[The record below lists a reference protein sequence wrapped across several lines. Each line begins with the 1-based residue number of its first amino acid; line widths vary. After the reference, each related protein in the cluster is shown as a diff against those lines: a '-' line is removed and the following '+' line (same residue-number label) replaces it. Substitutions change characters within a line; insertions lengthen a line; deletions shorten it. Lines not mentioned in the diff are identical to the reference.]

1 MVSLDPSRAM
11 DLSGCVA
18 LVTGASRGI
27 GRAIAIE
34 LARHG
39 AAVGINYTQSEPD
52 AESVAAEVADLG
64 AEAVVVQADVS
75 DVDAV
80 DRMFA
85 AVEGRLGPVSVLVN
99 SAGVETYGTIYQLSI
114 EDWLRVQAV
123 NLNGPFYTTRRALSH
138 MPTGGSIINISSI
151 HGSVARRGA
160 AHYCASKAGLE
171 MFTRTVALEV
181 ASRGIRVNCIAPG
194 AILTDMNRDLIEE
207 IGTAKWREWIPLGRV
222 GTTAEVAALTT
233 FLASGA
239 ASYITGEV
247 ITIDGAYSLNLVR
260 YD

>member
-1 MVSLDPSRAM
+1 MASSSSPRSERPRSLRRRWRRREVRRRSCLRSRMGCRAPRPSPSTGFCSMVSLDPSRAM

-85 AVEGRLGPVSVLVN
+85 A
-99 SAGVETYGTIYQLSI
+99 
-114 EDWLRVQAV
+114 
-123 NLNGPFYTTRRALSH
+123 
-138 MPTGGSIINISSI
+138 
-151 HGSVARRGA
+151 
-160 AHYCASKAGLE
+160 
-171 MFTRTVALEV
+171 
-181 ASRGIRVNCIAPG
+181 
-194 AILTDMNRDLIEE
+194 
-207 IGTAKWREWIPLGRV
+207 
-222 GTTAEVAALTT
+222 
-233 FLASGA
+233 
-239 ASYITGEV
+239 
-247 ITIDGAYSLNLVR
+247 
-260 YD
+260 